1 MRPGQIKKQVQLL
14 VEGKD
19 ALNFFAAFTKHLKL
33 TGIQIQDFGGVN
45 DLGDFLQAFS
55 AAPGFREVESI
66 GIVRDAEKLDA
77 TSTAETRGAEQTAPL
92 RPNAKPAAEAAFQSV
107 CTSLGNAHLPVPRSA
122 IEKAVS
128 RPVVSV
134 LILPSSTEE
143 GMLETLLCRT
153 FEDTREGRCV
163 SEFLKCV
170 GTPPESRRYDKAR
183 AHAYLATKP
192 KPHVSVGVA
201 AQKNYWD
208 FGHGA
213 FADTRSFLMALM
225 PSAEHEA

>member
-1 MRPGQIKKQVQLL
+1 MRPGQIKNRTQLL

-19 ALNFFAAFTKHLKL
+19 SLHFFAAFAKHLTL
-33 TGIQIQDFGGVN
+33 TGIQMQNFGGVN
-45 DLGDFLQAFS
+45 DLAAFLEAFS
-55 AAPGFREVESI
+55 TAPGFDKVDSV
-66 GIVRDAEKLDA
+66 GIVRDAEKVDETSVIGTRDA
-77 TSTAETRGAEQTAPL
+77 ERKAPL
-92 RPNAKPAAEAAFQSV
+92 RREATGAAESAFQSV
-107 CTSLGNAHLPVPRSA
+107 CTALRNAGLPVPRIA
-122 IEKAVS
+122 IEKTVS

-134 LILPSSTEE
+134 LILPGSRED

-153 FEDTREGRCV
+153 FEDTREDHCIG
-163 SEFLKCV
+163 EFLKCV
-170 GTPPESRRYDKAR
+170 GVSPASRRYDKAR

-213 FADTRSFLMALM
+213 FAGTRFFLLALAS
-225 PSAEHEA
+225 SAEREA